1 MQLMYLT
8 KQEMKD
14 CLDSIYLNLND
25 CIIPDKNYVEVL
37 EFMEGI
43 CEMLRERLERQDEL
57 LRQYN
62 KEDYR
67 EFVF

>member
-1 MQLMYLT
+1 
-8 KQEMKD
+8 MKD

>member
-43 CEMLRERLERQDEL
+43 CEMLRERLERQDDL

>member
-1 MQLMYLT
+1 
-8 KQEMKD
+8 MKD

-25 CIIPDKNYVEVL
+25 CMIPDKNYVEVL

-43 CEMLRERLERQDEL
+43 CEMLRERLERQDDL

>member
-1 MQLMYLT
+1 
-8 KQEMKD
+8 MKD

-43 CEMLRERLERQDEL
+43 CEMLRERLERQDDL

>member
-1 MQLMYLT
+1 M
-8 KQEMKD
+8 
-14 CLDSIYLNLND
+14 NLND

-43 CEMLRERLERQDEL
+43 CEMLRERLERQDDL

-62 KEDYR
+62 KEDYQ

>member
-1 MQLMYLT
+1 
-8 KQEMKD
+8 MKD
-14 CLDSIYLNLND
+14 CLDSIYLNPND

-43 CEMLRERLERQDEL
+43 CEMLRERLERQDDL

>member
-1 MQLMYLT
+1 
-8 KQEMKD
+8 MKV
-14 CLDSIYLNLND
+14 CFESIYLNLND

>member
-25 CIIPDKNYVEVL
+25 CMIPDKNYVEVL

-43 CEMLRERLERQDEL
+43 CEMLRERLERQDDL

>member
-1 MQLMYLT
+1 
-8 KQEMKD
+8 MKD

-57 LRQYN
+57 LCQYN